1 MIAVDR
7 LLSVFDP
14 VALSTVN
21 GTGSLLGGSVS
32 CAVRVTVPVVVLAG
46 LLAGPVSRVSVDMVM
61 DLKGGANAKFP
72 FYMVYVRISQTL
84 LLKG

>member
-14 VALSTVN
+14 VSLSTVS
-21 GTGSLLGGSVS
+21 GTDSLLGGSVS
-32 CAVRVTVPVVVLAG
+32 CAVRVTVPAVVLAG
-46 LLAGPVSRVSVDMVM
+46 PLAGPVPRVSVDMVM

-72 FYMVYVRISQTL
+72 FYMVNVRNSQTL